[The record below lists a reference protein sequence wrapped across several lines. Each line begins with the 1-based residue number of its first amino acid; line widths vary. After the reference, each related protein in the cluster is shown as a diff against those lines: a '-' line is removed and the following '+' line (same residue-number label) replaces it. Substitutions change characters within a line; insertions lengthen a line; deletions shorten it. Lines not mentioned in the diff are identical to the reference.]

1 MEQKKQKQKKYHSIT
16 GKKHP
21 KDFQSNFKQIWKLL
35 SKLRFGQ
42 SRSSV
47 SCQLTLSCTMSKNC
61 QTSVKFVWSFLN
73 IMHEQVNSTIVG
85 VCTSCPANIYLP
97 FKVNNRNTRTWSLT
111 SLTSFWYFY
120 CRLLTYFTP
129 FSSVSIVEFEQVN
142 INWVLSVHIN

>member
-16 GKKHP
+16 EKKHP

-35 SKLRFGQ
+35 SNLRFGQ

-73 IMHEQVNSTIVG
+73 IMHEQVKSTIVG
-85 VCTSCPANIYLP
+85 VYTSCPANIYLL
-97 FKVNNRNTRTWSLT
+97 FKVNNRNTRSWSLT
-111 SLTSFWYFY
+111 SLTSFWCFY

-129 FSSVSIVEFEQVN
+129 FSRVSIVEFEQVN
-142 INWVLSVHIN
+142 INWVLSVHTN